1 MSVQVEK
8 LEKNMAKLVIE
19 VPAQE
24 FEKAL
29 DEAYKKSRNKIAMP
43 GFRKGKAPRK
53 MIEKMYG
60 ASVFYEDAANI
71 IIPDAYENAAKESGL
86 EIVSQPEIEVEQIEK
101 GTPFIFAATV
111 AVKPEITLGEY
122 KGIEVE
128 KKTAEV
134 TDEELDTEI
143 SRVRENN
150 SRMITVDDRATQE
163 GDTVIINFDGYVDG
177 EQFEGGKAEDYSL
190 VLGSHTFIDNFEEQL
205 IGKNAG
211 DSVEVHVTF
220 PDMYQA
226 EELRGKDAVFYVE
239 INDIKVKELPDIDD
253 EFAQDVSDF
262 DTLEEYKED
271 LKKKLLENKEAA
283 LEREK
288 EEEVIG
294 AIIENSQME
303 IPDPMVD
310 AQTRQMTQEF
320 AQRLQAQGL
329 SMEQY
334 MQLTGLTPQK
344 MIDELKP
351 QALKRIQSRLVL
363 EAVAAAENIEVSD
376 EDYDKEVER
385 MAEAYNMEKDKLT
398 GLISD
403 NEKEQIRMDIAVQKA
418 VELVVASA
426 AEKSQ
431 EN

>member
-134 TDEELDTEI
+134 TDEEVDTEI

>member
-134 TDEELDTEI
+134 TDEEVDTEI

-150 SRMITVDDRATQE
+150 SV
-163 GDTVIINFDGYVDG
+163 
-177 EQFEGGKAEDYSL
+177 
-190 VLGSHTFIDNFEEQL
+190 
-205 IGKNAG
+205 
-211 DSVEVHVTF
+211 
-220 PDMYQA
+220 
-226 EELRGKDAVFYVE
+226 
-239 INDIKVKELPDIDD
+239 
-253 EFAQDVSDF
+253 
-262 DTLEEYKED
+262 
-271 LKKKLLENKEAA
+271 
-283 LEREK
+283 
-288 EEEVIG
+288 
-294 AIIENSQME
+294 
-303 IPDPMVD
+303 
-310 AQTRQMTQEF
+310 
-320 AQRLQAQGL
+320 
-329 SMEQY
+329 
-334 MQLTGLTPQK
+334 
-344 MIDELKP
+344 
-351 QALKRIQSRLVL
+351 
-363 EAVAAAENIEVSD
+363 
-376 EDYDKEVER
+376 
-385 MAEAYNMEKDKLT
+385 
-398 GLISD
+398 
-403 NEKEQIRMDIAVQKA
+403 
-418 VELVVASA
+418 
-426 AEKSQ
+426 
-431 EN
+431 